1 MTLPDADTTPLAI
14 TAALLNEA
22 GRSIDLIQVGSARVP
37 WEDLSSEQ
45 KDASVAHVQSSRGKS
60 FEQYYEVVTSAHRQA
75 GLPVP
80 EVTDQRSDLVRFARM
95 RYAIIQC
102 LVGPP
107 QDGDDV

>member
-1 MTLPDADTTPLAI
+1 MTITDADTTPLAI
-14 TAALLNEA
+14 TAQLLHEA
-22 GRSIDLIQVGSARVP
+22 GRHYDYIQAGTARCV
-37 WEDLSSEQ
+37 WDDLSDPQ
-45 KDASVAHVQSSRGKS
+45 KSIAVDHVQSSRGKS
-60 FEQYYEVVTSAHRQA
+60 FEEYYEVITSAHRQA